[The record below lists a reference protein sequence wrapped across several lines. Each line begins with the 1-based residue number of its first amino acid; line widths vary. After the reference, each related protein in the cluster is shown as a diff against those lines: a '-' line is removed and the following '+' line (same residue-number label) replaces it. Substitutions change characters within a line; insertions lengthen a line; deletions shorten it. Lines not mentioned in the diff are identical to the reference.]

1 MKNIFILLLI
11 LIGPWNRLSAQETL
25 DNTFYVFNNCVRTL
39 PGAPDELDDQIAL
52 IKDLGYDGM
61 GGHHSQDNLVLLDAL
76 NKAGL
81 QMPEVYW
88 PVTLLDSGEVSFDQR
103 LLEIIRKAAH
113 TELLV
118 TLVLSTESKIDDRE
132 SGDQLFA
139 AGIAEIADYAIQYD
153 AKIAVYP
160 HVGNYCET
168 VDQTLR
174 MATMINRDNAG
185 MVFNL
190 CHFLKVEGEK
200 DWKTQLKKA
209 LPYVYMVS
217 LNGTDSGD
225 TQAMDWDRLIQPL
238 GEGTFDTFEV
248 VRFLK
253 DQDYGEKYGLQ
264 CYNIKQDCEIALKKS
279 MATWKDYQK
288 RVD

>member
-1 MKNIFILLLI
+1 MKNILTLIFI
-11 LIGPWNRLSAQETL
+11 LIGPGNQLSAQETL

-39 PGAPDELDDQIAL
+39 PGAPDELDDQIKL
-52 IKDLGYDGM
+52 IKVLGYDGM
-61 GGHHSQDNLVLLDAL
+61 GGHQSQDNLKLLDAL

-88 PVTLLDSGEVSFDQR
+88 PVKLLDSGEVSYDRQ
-103 LLEIIRKAAH
+103 LQEVINKAAN

-118 TLVLSTESKIDDRE
+118 TLVLSTESKIDDME

-139 AGIAEIADYAIQYD
+139 EGLTEIADFAAQYGANIAI
-153 AKIAVYP
+153 YP

-168 VDQTLR
+168 VDHTLR
-174 MATMINRDNAG
+174 LTKMINRDNAG

-200 DWKTQLKKA
+200 GWKTKLKKA

-217 LNGTDSGD
+217 LNGADSGD
-225 TQAMDWDRLIQPL
+225 TQAMDWDRLIRPL
-238 GEGTFDTFEV
+238 GEGTFDTFKV
-248 VRFLK
+248 VKFLK
-253 DQDYGEKYGLQ
+253 DQDYGEKFGLQ
-264 CYNIKQDCEIALKKS
+264 CYNIKQDCEVTLKKS

-288 RVD
+288 RVN